1 MRIGLR
7 ARRRSALVLESRG
20 DQDVFE
26 INDHQLQVGS
36 RITEGSFEAVYSV
49 NWIHLHGVQSRLDVL
64 FWLHKVAAGG

>member
-1 MRIGLR
+1 MRMGLR

-26 INDHQLQVGS
+26 MNDHQLQVGS

-49 NWIHLHGVQSRLDVL
+49 NCIYLHGV
-64 FWLHKVAAGG
+64 